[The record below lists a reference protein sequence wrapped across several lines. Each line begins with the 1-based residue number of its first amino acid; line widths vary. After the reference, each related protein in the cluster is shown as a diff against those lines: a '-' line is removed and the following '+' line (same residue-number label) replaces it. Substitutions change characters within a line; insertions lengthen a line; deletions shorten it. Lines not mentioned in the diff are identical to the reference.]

1 MVKQFV
7 KIKNMKIKILGLL
20 ILMLT
25 SCSTR
30 HIEIIDDCE
39 YIVTRTNT
47 GDGISESLTHK
58 RNCKNP
64 IHSIGNLAKPDSI
77 KTYIVLDSTTLK

>member
-1 MVKQFV
+1 
-7 KIKNMKIKILGLL
+7 MKIKILGLFV
-20 ILMLT
+20 LMLA

-30 HIEIIDDCE
+30 NIEIIDGCE
-39 YIVTRTNT
+39 YIVTRTST

-58 RNCKNP
+58 GNCKNP

-77 KTYIVLDSTTLK
+77 KTYIVLDSINLK